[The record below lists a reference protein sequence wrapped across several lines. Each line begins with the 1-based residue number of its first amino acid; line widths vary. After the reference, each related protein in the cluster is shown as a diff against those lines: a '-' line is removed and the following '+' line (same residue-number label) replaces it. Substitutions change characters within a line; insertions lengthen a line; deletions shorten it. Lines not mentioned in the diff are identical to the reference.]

1 MITLSTTMRR
11 SEQPQR
17 LHATAMT
24 TTSARRTKELD
35 EFLKVLTASQDSSPQ
50 PEVLAPTVD
59 EVPTPQG
66 FLLHLGKILMSF
78 F

>member
-1 MITLSTTMRR
+1 MKNITRVLGGITNRKI
-11 SEQPQR
+11 QK
-17 LHATAMT
+17 ATKGNERMP
-24 TTSARRTKELD
+24 EFHD
-35 EFLKVLTASQDSSPQ
+35 EVLAASQDSSPQ